1 MLKRILLGVG
11 VSWVMSVTLGIVF
24 ARATLGGDAPTLPA
38 VLPMTVGI
46 SSLIAL
52 LFSPLAAWAARTG
65 PRNLFT
71 YAPVLWAVLAA
82 HIVVGAKHWLPLT
95 QTSLFAL
102 GVVGTVA
109 IGFVPRRVSSS

>member
-1 MLKRILLGVG
+1 MLRRILLGVG
-11 VSWVMSVTLGIVF
+11 FSWIMSVTLGIVF
-24 ARATLGGDAPTLPA
+24 AMATLGKDAPRRPA
-38 VLPMTVGI
+38 VLAMTVGI

-65 PRNLFT
+65 RRNLFI
-71 YAPVLWAVLAA
+71 YAPILWAILAV
-82 HIVVGAKHWLPLT
+82 HIIVGVKHWLPLT

-109 IGFVPRRVSSS
+109 IGFVPRRVSSK